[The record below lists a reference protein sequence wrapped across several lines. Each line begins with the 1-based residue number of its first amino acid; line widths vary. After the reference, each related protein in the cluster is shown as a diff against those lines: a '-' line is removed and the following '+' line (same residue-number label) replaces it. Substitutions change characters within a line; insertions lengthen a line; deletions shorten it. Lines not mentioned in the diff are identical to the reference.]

1 MGDTHSTESQSVELW
16 TELPENLAG
25 WVTDAASRFH
35 VSRSEIIRRAVEHFL
50 GHVEEV
56 QIAIDER
63 RSEPRATPDWGRAKQ
78 TLEKAHCPYEGCPFA
93 GDCPVEVCPL

>member
-25 WVTDAASRFH
+25 WVADAASRFH

-50 GHVEEV
+50 GHVEETKAV
-56 QIAIDER
+56 IER
-63 RSEPRATPDWGRAKQ
+63 ERGSDQAPDWGRAKQ
-78 TLEKAHCPYEGCPFA
+78 TLEKAHCPYEDCPFT